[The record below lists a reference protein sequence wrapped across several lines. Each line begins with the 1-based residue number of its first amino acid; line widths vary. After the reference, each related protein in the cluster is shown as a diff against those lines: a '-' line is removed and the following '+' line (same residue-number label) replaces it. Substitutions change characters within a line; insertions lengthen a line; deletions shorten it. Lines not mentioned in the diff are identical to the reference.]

1 MLFGKDVNEFPNFL
15 QSLWAAQHLKVFK
28 SMSAKSRLMRGRCK
42 RLPLK
47 QALQLLHTDPEGQ
60 AFGKELNI
68 K

>member
-28 SMSAKSRLMRGRCK
+28 SMSAKRQAYERDVQRLH
-42 RLPLK
+42 LK
-47 QALQLLHTDPEGQ
+47 QALQLLHPDPEGQ
-60 AFGKELNI
+60 AFGKKLNI